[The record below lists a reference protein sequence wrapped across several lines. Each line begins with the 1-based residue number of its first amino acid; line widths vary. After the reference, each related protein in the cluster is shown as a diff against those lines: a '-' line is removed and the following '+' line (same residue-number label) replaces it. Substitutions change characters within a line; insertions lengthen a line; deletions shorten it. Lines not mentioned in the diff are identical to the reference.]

1 MNDDQRLLK
10 QQMTKDLIASF
21 LGDDKNSI
29 GKYGTRL
36 VVNREKETNV
46 YSTICKQLRDCEE
59 FLFNVAFITDDGL
72 IMLKHTLEETKC
84 RGKIIT
90 SDYLAF
96 NSPKTFKE
104 LMKLKSQRLEIRIY
118 GKDNFHAKGYVFK
131 KESEYRALIGSS
143 NLTANALKKNT
154 EWNVL
159 TSSYL
164 DGTFIKEIID
174 EFNNEWNKETVE
186 LTDEWIENYSRKYEV
201 NRKFIE
207 GGNEFIKDENTPEPN
222 KMQAEAL
229 ANLASLRENGENKAL
244 LISATGT
251 GKTYLSAFDAYNFN
265 PNKVLF
271 IAHRGKLLVDAQKS
285 FKNIFGDIPS
295 SIYKGSNKENN
306 CRLIFASIQ
315 TLAKQENLRTFKED
329 EFDYIVVDEAHHS
342 CGETY
347 KRVLNYF
354 KPKFLLGMTATP
366 ERMDGGN
373 IFSFYDHNIAYE
385 IRLNDALEYNLL
397 CPFHYFGINDF
408 TIDGEAKDTD
418 DFKKLVSDQR
428 VKLVM
433 EKANYYGYSGDRV
446 KGLIFVSR
454 LNEAKELSELF
465 NQRGWHTDVIS
476 GEDSEEDRE
485 KKIESLES
493 DELNSLDYV
502 ISVDVLN
509 EGVDIPS
516 VNQIIMLR
524 PTKSAIIFVQQL
536 GRGLR
541 KTDSKKYVVV
551 LDFIANYDKSYLI
564 PIALS
569 GDKSYQKENYRR
581 FINEADITIPG
592 IATVEFDEIV
602 KEKIFKQ
609 INNPKRNIVT
619 PGLIKTEYRKLKN
632 MLGRIPDYDDFL
644 KYDTIDL
651 GLVFTYF
658 NSYCSFLDETDKEY
672 KLPFNSEELNY
683 INFVSTEFGN
693 GKRMDELKYIENIIN
708 NKPIIF
714 NDNPKDQC
722 IEKYLNNTF
731 LKSDEI
737 KQYNFKKIINEDGNI
752 NDEFDRCLS
761 NNDFVIEINK
771 IISYAKRIYDK
782 KYLNKYGNTDLVLYE
797 RYTRKDVC
805 RLLNWSRNEVPLN
818 IGGYKYD
825 RASNTMAVY
834 VTYNKNLEDTKKEH
848 MYEDR
853 FLDNKHICCMSKN
866 NRTLDSS
873 EIVRLSKQK
882 ETNLKVHLF
891 INKTKTETDF
901 YYLGEVNYFDSK
913 QKVNANGDSIVEIYY
928 ELATA
933 CKDSVYDYLTTKIV
947 DE

>member
-131 KESEYRALIGSS
+131 KGSEYRALIGSS

-285 FKNIFGDIPS
+285 FKNIFGNIPS

-493 DELNSLDYV
+493 DELNSLDYI

-524 PTKSAIIFVQQL
+524 PTQSAIIFVQQL

-581 FINEADITIPG
+581 FINEADVTIPG

-609 INNPKRNIVT
+609 ITNTNIST
-619 PGLIKTEYRKLKN
+619 KKEIFNEYTKLKN

-651 GLVFTYF
+651 NLIF
-658 NSYCSFLDETDKEY
+658 KEY
-672 KLPFNSEELNY
+672 KNYYSFLKEKEKDYKLTFSNDEVDY
-683 INFVSTEFGN
+683 INFLTVEFGN
-693 GKRMDELKYIENIIN
+693 GKRIDELEYIERIIDD
-708 NKPIIF
+708 KPLVF
-714 NDNPKDQC
+714 NDNPKDKC
-722 IEKYLNNTF
+722 IENYLNTTF
-731 LKSDEI
+731 MDQPNKDRYHEKKILNENGRINEI
-737 KQYNFKKIINEDGNI
+737 FEKCLGNNDFVLELKKIINYI
-752 NDEFDRCLS
+752 KQ
-761 NNDFVIEINK
+761 V
-771 IISYAKRIYDK
+771 YA
-782 KYLNKYGNTDLVLYE
+782 NKYTNTYKDTDLVLYE

-805 RLLNWSRNEVPLN
+805 RLLNWYKILTGII

-825 RASNTMAVY
+825 ALSNSMAVF
-834 VTYNKNLEDTKKEH
+834 VTYNKDIEETKASL
-848 MYEDR
+848 MYEDE
-853 FLDNKHICCMSKN
+853 FIDPKKIVCISKN
-866 NRTLDSS
+866 KVKLSS
-873 EIVRLSKQK
+873 PEIVRLKAQK
-882 ETNLKVHLF
+882 NSGLKVHLF
-891 INKTKTETDF
+891 VKKFKGEDDF
-901 YYLGEVNYFDSK
+901 YYLGEINYEDAQEVIEK
-913 QKVNANGDSIVEIYY
+913 KNVRITYTLD
-928 ELATA
+928 TP

>member
-131 KESEYRALIGSS
+131 KGSEYRALIGSS

-186 LTDEWIENYSRKYEV
+186 LTDEWIKNYSRKYEV

-408 TIDGEAKDTD
+408 TVDGEVKDTD

-465 NQRGWHTDVIS
+465 NQRGWRTDVIS

-493 DELNSLDYV
+493 DELNSLDYI

-524 PTKSAIIFVQQL
+524 PTQSAIIFVQQL

-581 FINEADITIPG
+581 FINEADVTIPG

-609 INNPKRNIVT
+609 ITNTNIST
-619 PGLIKTEYRKLKN
+619 KKEIFNEYTKLKN

-651 GLVFTYF
+651 NLIF
-658 NSYCSFLDETDKEY
+658 KEY
-672 KLPFNSEELNY
+672 KNYYSFLKEKEKDYKLTFSNDEVDY
-683 INFVSTEFGN
+683 INFLTVEFGN
-693 GKRMDELKYIENIIN
+693 GKRIDELEYIERIIDD
-708 NKPIIF
+708 KPLVF
-714 NDNPKDQC
+714 NDNPKDKC
-722 IEKYLNNTF
+722 IENYLNTTF
-731 LKSDEI
+731 MDQPNKDRYHEKKILNENGRINEI
-737 KQYNFKKIINEDGNI
+737 FEKCLGNNDFVLELKKIINYI
-752 NDEFDRCLS
+752 KQ
-761 NNDFVIEINK
+761 V
-771 IISYAKRIYDK
+771 YA
-782 KYLNKYGNTDLVLYE
+782 NKYTNTYKDTDLVLYE

-805 RLLNWSRNEVPLN
+805 RLLNWYKILTGII

-825 RASNTMAVY
+825 ALSNSMAVF
-834 VTYNKNLEDTKKEH
+834 VTYNKDVEETKASL
-848 MYEDR
+848 MYEDE
-853 FLDNKHICCMSKN
+853 FVDPKKIVCISKN
-866 NRTLDSS
+866 KVKLSS
-873 EIVRLSKQK
+873 PEIVRLKAQK
-882 ETNLKVHLF
+882 NSGLKVHLF
-891 INKTKTETDF
+891 VKKFKGEDDF
-901 YYLGEVNYFDSK
+901 YYLGEINYEDAQEVIEK
-913 QKVNANGDSIVEIYY
+913 KNVRITYTLD
-928 ELATA
+928 TP

>member
-131 KESEYRALIGSS
+131 KGSEYRALIGSS

-186 LTDEWIENYSRKYEV
+186 LTDEWIKNYSRKYEV

-408 TIDGEAKDTD
+408 TVDGEVKDTD

-493 DELNSLDYV
+493 DELNSLDYI

-524 PTKSAIIFVQQL
+524 PTQSAIIFVQQL

-581 FINEADITIPG
+581 FINEADVTIPG

-609 INNPKRNIVT
+609 ITNTNIST
-619 PGLIKTEYRKLKN
+619 KKEIFNEYTKLKN

-651 GLVFTYF
+651 NLIF
-658 NSYCSFLDETDKEY
+658 KEY
-672 KLPFNSEELNY
+672 KNYYSFLKEKEKDYKLTFSNDEVDY
-683 INFVSTEFGN
+683 INFLTVEFGN
-693 GKRMDELKYIENIIN
+693 GKRIDELEYIERIIDD
-708 NKPIIF
+708 KPLVF
-714 NDNPKDQC
+714 NDNPKDKC
-722 IEKYLNNTF
+722 IENYLNTTF
-731 LKSDEI
+731 MDQPNKDRYHEKKILNENGRINEI
-737 KQYNFKKIINEDGNI
+737 FEKCLGNNDFVLELKKIINYI
-752 NDEFDRCLS
+752 KQ
-761 NNDFVIEINK
+761 V
-771 IISYAKRIYDK
+771 YA
-782 KYLNKYGNTDLVLYE
+782 NKYTNTYKDTDLVLYE

-805 RLLNWSRNEVPLN
+805 RLLNWYKILTGII

-825 RASNTMAVY
+825 ALSNSMAVF
-834 VTYNKNLEDTKKEH
+834 VTYNKDVEETKASL
-848 MYEDR
+848 MYEDE
-853 FLDNKHICCMSKN
+853 FVDPKKIVCISKN
-866 NRTLDSS
+866 KVKLSS
-873 EIVRLSKQK
+873 PEIVRLKAQK
-882 ETNLKVHLF
+882 NSGLKVHLF
-891 INKTKTETDF
+891 VKKFKGEDDF
-901 YYLGEVNYFDSK
+901 YYLGEINYEDAQEVIEK
-913 QKVNANGDSIVEIYY
+913 KNVRITYTLD
-928 ELATA
+928 TP

>member
-131 KESEYRALIGSS
+131 KGSEYRALIGSS

-476 GEDSEEDRE
+476 GEGSEEDRE

-493 DELNSLDYV
+493 DELNSLDYI

-524 PTKSAIIFVQQL
+524 PTQSAIIFVQQL

-609 INNPKRNIVT
+609 ITNTNIST
-619 PGLIKTEYRKLKN
+619 KKEIFNEYTKLKN

-651 GLVFTYF
+651 NLIF
-658 NSYCSFLDETDKEY
+658 KEY
-672 KLPFNSEELNY
+672 KNYYSFLKEKEKDYKLTFSNDEVDY
-683 INFVSTEFGN
+683 INFLTVEFGN
-693 GKRMDELKYIENIIN
+693 GKRIDELEYIERIIDD
-708 NKPIIF
+708 KPLVF
-714 NDNPKDQC
+714 NDNPKDKC
-722 IEKYLNNTF
+722 IENYLNTTF
-731 LKSDEI
+731 MDQPNKDRYHEKKILNENGRINEI
-737 KQYNFKKIINEDGNI
+737 FEKCLGNNDFVLELKKIINYI
-752 NDEFDRCLS
+752 KQ
-761 NNDFVIEINK
+761 V
-771 IISYAKRIYDK
+771 YA
-782 KYLNKYGNTDLVLYE
+782 NKYTNTYKDTDLVLYE

-805 RLLNWSRNEVPLN
+805 RLLNWYKILTGII

-825 RASNTMAVY
+825 ALSNSMAVF
-834 VTYNKNLEDTKKEH
+834 VTYNKDVEETKASL
-848 MYEDR
+848 MYEDE
-853 FLDNKHICCMSKN
+853 FIDPKKIVCISKN
-866 NRTLDSS
+866 KVKLSS
-873 EIVRLSKQK
+873 PEIVRLKAQK
-882 ETNLKVHLF
+882 NSGLKVHLF
-891 INKTKTETDF
+891 VKKFKGEDDF
-901 YYLGEVNYFDSK
+901 YYLGEID
-913 QKVNANGDSIVEIYY
+913 Y
-928 ELATA
+928 EDAQEVIEKKNVRITYTLDTP

>member
-131 KESEYRALIGSS
+131 KGSEYRALIGSS

-408 TIDGEAKDTD
+408 TVDGEAKDTD

-465 NQRGWHTDVIS
+465 NQRGWRTDVIS

-493 DELNSLDYV
+493 DELNSLDYI

-524 PTKSAIIFVQQL
+524 PTQSAIIFVQQL

-581 FINEADITIPG
+581 FINEADVTIPG

-609 INNPKRNIVT
+609 ITNTNIST
-619 PGLIKTEYRKLKN
+619 KKEIFNEYTKLKN

-651 GLVFTYF
+651 NLIF
-658 NSYCSFLDETDKEY
+658 KEY
-672 KLPFNSEELNY
+672 KNYYSFLKEKEKDYKLTFSNDEVDY
-683 INFVSTEFGN
+683 INFLTVEFGN
-693 GKRMDELKYIENIIN
+693 GKRIDELEYIERIIDD
-708 NKPIIF
+708 KPLVF
-714 NDNPKDQC
+714 NDNPKDKC
-722 IEKYLNNTF
+722 IENYLNTTF
-731 LKSDEI
+731 MDQPNKDRYHEKKILNENGRINEI
-737 KQYNFKKIINEDGNI
+737 FEKCLGNNDFVLELKKIINYI
-752 NDEFDRCLS
+752 KQ
-761 NNDFVIEINK
+761 V
-771 IISYAKRIYDK
+771 YA
-782 KYLNKYGNTDLVLYE
+782 NKYTNTYKDTDLVLYE

-805 RLLNWSRNEVPLN
+805 RLLNWYKILTGII

-825 RASNTMAVY
+825 ALSNSMAVF
-834 VTYNKNLEDTKKEH
+834 VTYNKDVEETKASL
-848 MYEDR
+848 MYEDE
-853 FLDNKHICCMSKN
+853 FIDPKKIVCISKN
-866 NRTLDSS
+866 KVKLSS
-873 EIVRLSKQK
+873 PEIVRLKAQK
-882 ETNLKVHLF
+882 NSGLKVHLF
-891 INKTKTETDF
+891 VKKFKGEDDF
-901 YYLGEVNYFDSK
+901 YYLGEINYEDAQEVIEK
-913 QKVNANGDSIVEIYY
+913 KNVRITYTLD
-928 ELATA
+928 TP

>member
-131 KESEYRALIGSS
+131 KGSEYRALIGSS

-265 PNKVLF
+265 PNKVFF

-408 TIDGEAKDTD
+408 TVDGEAKDTD

-493 DELNSLDYV
+493 DELNSLDYI

-524 PTKSAIIFVQQL
+524 PTQSAIIFVQQL

-581 FINEADITIPG
+581 FINEADVTIPG

-609 INNPKRNIVT
+609 ITNTNIST
-619 PGLIKTEYRKLKN
+619 KKEIFNEYTKLKN

-651 GLVFTYF
+651 NLIF
-658 NSYCSFLDETDKEY
+658 KEY
-672 KLPFNSEELNY
+672 KNYYSFLKEKEKDYKLTFSNDEVDY
-683 INFVSTEFGN
+683 INFLTVEFGN
-693 GKRMDELKYIENIIN
+693 GKRIDELEYIERIIDD
-708 NKPIIF
+708 KPLVF
-714 NDNPKDQC
+714 NDNPKDKC
-722 IEKYLNNTF
+722 IENYLNTTF
-731 LKSDEI
+731 MDQPNKDRYHEKKILNENGRINEI
-737 KQYNFKKIINEDGNI
+737 FEKCLGNNDFVLELKKIINYI
-752 NDEFDRCLS
+752 KQ
-761 NNDFVIEINK
+761 V
-771 IISYAKRIYDK
+771 YA
-782 KYLNKYGNTDLVLYE
+782 NKYTNTYKDTDLVLYE

-805 RLLNWSRNEVPLN
+805 RLLNWYKILTGII

-825 RASNTMAVY
+825 ALSNSMAVF
-834 VTYNKNLEDTKKEH
+834 VTYNKDIEETKASL
-848 MYEDR
+848 MYEDE
-853 FLDNKHICCMSKN
+853 FIDPKKIVCISKN
-866 NRTLDSS
+866 KVKLSS
-873 EIVRLSKQK
+873 PEIVRLKAQK
-882 ETNLKVHLF
+882 NSGLKVHLF
-891 INKTKTETDF
+891 VKKFKGEDDF
-901 YYLGEVNYFDSK
+901 YYLGEINYEDAQEVIEK
-913 QKVNANGDSIVEIYY
+913 KNVRITYTLD
-928 ELATA
+928 TP
-933 CKDSVYDYLTTKIV
+933 CKDSVYEYLTTKIV

>member
-131 KESEYRALIGSS
+131 KGSEYRALIGSS

-408 TIDGEAKDTD
+408 TVDGEAKDTD

-493 DELNSLDYV
+493 DELNSLDYI

-524 PTKSAIIFVQQL
+524 PTQSAIIFVQQL

-581 FINEADITIPG
+581 FINEADVTIPG

-609 INNPKRNIVT
+609 ITNTNIST
-619 PGLIKTEYRKLKN
+619 KKEIFNEYTKLKN

-651 GLVFTYF
+651 NLIF
-658 NSYCSFLDETDKEY
+658 KEY
-672 KLPFNSEELNY
+672 KNYYSFLKEKEKDYKLTFSNDEVDY
-683 INFVSTEFGN
+683 INFLTVEFGN
-693 GKRMDELKYIENIIN
+693 GKRSDELEYIERIIDD
-708 NKPIIF
+708 KPLVF
-714 NDNPKDQC
+714 NDNPKDKC
-722 IEKYLNNTF
+722 IENYLNTTF
-731 LKSDEI
+731 MDQPNKDRYHEKKILNENGRINEI
-737 KQYNFKKIINEDGNI
+737 FEKCLGNNDFVLELKKIINYI
-752 NDEFDRCLS
+752 KQ
-761 NNDFVIEINK
+761 V
-771 IISYAKRIYDK
+771 YA
-782 KYLNKYGNTDLVLYE
+782 NKYTNTYKDTDLVLYE

-805 RLLNWSRNEVPLN
+805 RLLNWYKILTGII

-825 RASNTMAVY
+825 ALSNSMAVF
-834 VTYNKNLEDTKKEH
+834 VTYNKDIEETKASL
-848 MYEDR
+848 MYEDE
-853 FLDNKHICCMSKN
+853 FIDPKKIVCISKN
-866 NRTLDSS
+866 KVKLSS
-873 EIVRLSKQK
+873 PEIVRLKAQK
-882 ETNLKVHLF
+882 NSGLKVHLF
-891 INKTKTETDF
+891 VKKFKGEDDF
-901 YYLGEVNYFDSK
+901 YYLGEINYEDAQEVIEK
-913 QKVNANGDSIVEIYY
+913 KNVRITYTLD
-928 ELATA
+928 TP
-933 CKDSVYDYLTTKIV
+933 CKDSVYEYLTTKIV

>member
-131 KESEYRALIGSS
+131 KGSEYRALIGSS

-476 GEDSEEDRE
+476 GEGSEEDRE

-493 DELNSLDYV
+493 DELNSLDYI

-524 PTKSAIIFVQQL
+524 PTQSAIIFVQQL

-581 FINEADITIPG
+581 FINEADVTIPG

-609 INNPKRNIVT
+609 ITNTNIST
-619 PGLIKTEYRKLKN
+619 KKEIFNEYTKLKN

-651 GLVFTYF
+651 NLIF
-658 NSYCSFLDETDKEY
+658 KEY
-672 KLPFNSEELNY
+672 KNYYSFLKEKEKDYKLTFSNDEVDY
-683 INFVSTEFGN
+683 INFLTVEFGN
-693 GKRMDELKYIENIIN
+693 GKRIDELEYIERIIDD
-708 NKPIIF
+708 KPLVF
-714 NDNPKDQC
+714 NDNPKDKC
-722 IEKYLNNTF
+722 IENYLNTTF
-731 LKSDEI
+731 MDQPNKDRYHEKKILNENGRINEI
-737 KQYNFKKIINEDGNI
+737 FEKCLGNNDFVLELKKIINYI
-752 NDEFDRCLS
+752 KQ
-761 NNDFVIEINK
+761 V
-771 IISYAKRIYDK
+771 YA
-782 KYLNKYGNTDLVLYE
+782 NKYTNTYKDTDLVLYE

-805 RLLNWSRNEVPLN
+805 RLLNWYKILTGII

-825 RASNTMAVY
+825 ALSNSMAVF
-834 VTYNKNLEDTKKEH
+834 VTYNKDVEETKASL
-848 MYEDR
+848 MYEDE
-853 FLDNKHICCMSKN
+853 FIDPKKIVCISKN
-866 NRTLDSS
+866 KVKLSS
-873 EIVRLSKQK
+873 PEIVRLKAQK
-882 ETNLKVHLF
+882 NSGLKVHLF
-891 INKTKTETDF
+891 VKKFKGEDDF
-901 YYLGEVNYFDSK
+901 YYLGEINYEDAQEVIEK
-913 QKVNANGDSIVEIYY
+913 KNVRITYTLD
-928 ELATA
+928 TP

>member
-131 KESEYRALIGSS
+131 KGSEYRALIGSS

-408 TIDGEAKDTD
+408 TVDGEAKDTD

-476 GEDSEEDRE
+476 GEGSEEDRE

-493 DELNSLDYV
+493 DELNSLDYI

-524 PTKSAIIFVQQL
+524 PTQSAIIFVQQL

-581 FINEADITIPG
+581 FINEADVAIPG

-609 INNPKRNIVT
+609 ITNTNIST
-619 PGLIKTEYRKLKN
+619 KKEIFNEYTKLKN

-651 GLVFTYF
+651 NLIF
-658 NSYCSFLDETDKEY
+658 KEY
-672 KLPFNSEELNY
+672 KNYYSFLKEKEKDYKLTFSNDEVDY
-683 INFVSTEFGN
+683 INFLTVEFGN
-693 GKRMDELKYIENIIN
+693 GKRIDELEYIERIIDD
-708 NKPIIF
+708 KPLVF
-714 NDNPKDQC
+714 NDNPKDKC
-722 IEKYLNNTF
+722 IENYLNTTF
-731 LKSDEI
+731 MDQPNKDRYHEKKILNENGRINEI
-737 KQYNFKKIINEDGNI
+737 FEKCLGNNDFVLELKKIINYI
-752 NDEFDRCLS
+752 KQ
-761 NNDFVIEINK
+761 V
-771 IISYAKRIYDK
+771 YA
-782 KYLNKYGNTDLVLYE
+782 NKYTNTYKDTDLVLYE

-805 RLLNWSRNEVPLN
+805 RLLNWYKILTGII

-825 RASNTMAVY
+825 ALSNSMAVF
-834 VTYNKNLEDTKKEH
+834 VTYNKDVEETKASL
-848 MYEDR
+848 MYEDE
-853 FLDNKHICCMSKN
+853 FIDPKKIVCISKN
-866 NRTLDSS
+866 KVKLSS
-873 EIVRLSKQK
+873 PEIVRLKAQK
-882 ETNLKVHLF
+882 NSGLKVHLF
-891 INKTKTETDF
+891 VKKFKGEDDF
-901 YYLGEVNYFDSK
+901 YYLGEINYEDAQEVIEK
-913 QKVNANGDSIVEIYY
+913 KNVRITYTLD
-928 ELATA
+928 TP

>member
-10 QQMTKDLIASF
+10 QQMAKDLIASF

-131 KESEYRALIGSS
+131 KGSEYRALIGSS

-493 DELNSLDYV
+493 DELNSLDYI

-524 PTKSAIIFVQQL
+524 PTQSAIIFVQQL

-581 FINEADITIPG
+581 FINEADVTIPG

-609 INNPKRNIVT
+609 ITNTNIST
-619 PGLIKTEYRKLKN
+619 KKEIFNEYTKLKN

-651 GLVFTYF
+651 NLIF
-658 NSYCSFLDETDKEY
+658 KEY
-672 KLPFNSEELNY
+672 KNYYSFLKEKEKDYKLTFSNDEVDY
-683 INFVSTEFGN
+683 INFLTVEFGN
-693 GKRMDELKYIENIIN
+693 GKRIDELEYIERIIDD
-708 NKPIIF
+708 KPLVF
-714 NDNPKDQC
+714 NDNPKDKC
-722 IEKYLNNTF
+722 IENYLNTTF
-731 LKSDEI
+731 MDQPNKDRYHEKKILNENGRINEI
-737 KQYNFKKIINEDGNI
+737 FEKCLGNNDFVLELKKIINYI
-752 NDEFDRCLS
+752 KQ
-761 NNDFVIEINK
+761 V
-771 IISYAKRIYDK
+771 YA
-782 KYLNKYGNTDLVLYE
+782 NKYTNTYKDTDLVLYE

-805 RLLNWSRNEVPLN
+805 RLLNWYKILTGII

-825 RASNTMAVY
+825 ALSNSMAVF
-834 VTYNKNLEDTKKEH
+834 VTYNKDVEETKASL
-848 MYEDR
+848 MYEDE
-853 FLDNKHICCMSKN
+853 FIDPKKIVCISKN
-866 NRTLDSS
+866 KVKLSS
-873 EIVRLSKQK
+873 PEIVRLKAQK
-882 ETNLKVHLF
+882 NSGLKVHLF
-891 INKTKTETDF
+891 VKKFKGEDDF
-901 YYLGEVNYFDSK
+901 YYLGEINYEDAQEVIEK
-913 QKVNANGDSIVEIYY
+913 KNVRITYTLD
-928 ELATA
+928 TP

>member
-131 KESEYRALIGSS
+131 KGSEYRALIGSS

-271 IAHRGKLLVDAQKS
+271 ITHRGKLLVDAQKS
-285 FKNIFGDIPS
+285 FKNIFGNIPS

-493 DELNSLDYV
+493 DELNSLDYI

-524 PTKSAIIFVQQL
+524 PTQSAIIFVQQL

-581 FINEADITIPG
+581 FINEADVTIPG

-609 INNPKRNIVT
+609 ITNTNIST
-619 PGLIKTEYRKLKN
+619 KKEIFNEYTKLKN

-651 GLVFTYF
+651 NLIF
-658 NSYCSFLDETDKEY
+658 KEY
-672 KLPFNSEELNY
+672 KNYYSFLKEKEKDYKLTFSNDEVDY
-683 INFVSTEFGN
+683 INFLTVEFGN
-693 GKRMDELKYIENIIN
+693 GKRIDELEYIERIIDD
-708 NKPIIF
+708 KPLVF
-714 NDNPKDQC
+714 NDNPKDKC
-722 IEKYLNNTF
+722 IENYLNTTF
-731 LKSDEI
+731 MDQPNKDRYHEKKILNENGRINEI
-737 KQYNFKKIINEDGNI
+737 FEKCLGNNDFVLELKKIINYI
-752 NDEFDRCLS
+752 KQ
-761 NNDFVIEINK
+761 V
-771 IISYAKRIYDK
+771 YA
-782 KYLNKYGNTDLVLYE
+782 NKYTNTYKDTDLVLYE

-805 RLLNWSRNEVPLN
+805 RLLNWYKILTGII

-825 RASNTMAVY
+825 ALSNSMAVF
-834 VTYNKNLEDTKKEH
+834 VTYNKDIEETKASL
-848 MYEDR
+848 MYEDE
-853 FLDNKHICCMSKN
+853 FIDPKKIVCISKN
-866 NRTLDSS
+866 KVKLSS
-873 EIVRLSKQK
+873 PEIVRLKAQK
-882 ETNLKVHLF
+882 NSGLKVHLF
-891 INKTKTETDF
+891 VKKFKGEDDF
-901 YYLGEVNYFDSK
+901 YYLGEINYEDAQEVIEK
-913 QKVNANGDSIVEIYY
+913 KNVRITYTLD
-928 ELATA
+928 TP

>member
-131 KESEYRALIGSS
+131 KGSEYRALIGSS

-408 TIDGEAKDTD
+408 TVDGEAKDTD

-493 DELNSLDYV
+493 DELNSLDYI

-524 PTKSAIIFVQQL
+524 PTQSAIIFVQQL

-609 INNPKRNIVT
+609 INNTNIST
-619 PGLIKTEYRKLKN
+619 KKEIFNEYTKLKN

-651 GLVFTYF
+651 NLIF
-658 NSYCSFLDETDKEY
+658 KEY
-672 KLPFNSEELNY
+672 KNYYSFLKEKEKDYKLTFSNDEVDY
-683 INFVSTEFGN
+683 INFLTVEFGN
-693 GKRMDELKYIENIIN
+693 GKRIDELEYIERIIDD
-708 NKPIIF
+708 KPLVF
-714 NDNPKDQC
+714 NDNPKDKC
-722 IEKYLNNTF
+722 IENYLNTTF
-731 LKSDEI
+731 MDQPNKDRYHEKKILNENGRINEI
-737 KQYNFKKIINEDGNI
+737 FEKCLGNNDFVLELKKIINYI
-752 NDEFDRCLS
+752 KQ
-761 NNDFVIEINK
+761 V
-771 IISYAKRIYDK
+771 YA
-782 KYLNKYGNTDLVLYE
+782 NKYTNTYKDTDLVLYE

-805 RLLNWSRNEVPLN
+805 RLLNWYKILTGII

-825 RASNTMAVY
+825 ALSNSMAVF
-834 VTYNKNLEDTKKEH
+834 VTYNKDIEETKASL
-848 MYEDR
+848 MYEDE
-853 FLDNKHICCMSKN
+853 FIDPKKIVCISKN
-866 NRTLDSS
+866 KVKLSS
-873 EIVRLSKQK
+873 PEIVRLKAQK
-882 ETNLKVHLF
+882 NSGLKVHLF
-891 INKTKTETDF
+891 VKKFKGEDDF
-901 YYLGEVNYFDSK
+901 YYLGEINYEDAQEVIEK
-913 QKVNANGDSIVEIYY
+913 KNVRITYTLD
-928 ELATA
+928 TP
-933 CKDSVYDYLTTKIV
+933 CKDSVYEYLTTKIV

>member
-131 KESEYRALIGSS
+131 KGSEYRALIGSS

-476 GEDSEEDRE
+476 GEGSEEDRE

-493 DELNSLDYV
+493 DELNSLDYI

-524 PTKSAIIFVQQL
+524 PTQSAIIFVQQL

-609 INNPKRNIVT
+609 ITNTNIST
-619 PGLIKTEYRKLKN
+619 KKEIFNEYTKLKN

-651 GLVFTYF
+651 NLIF
-658 NSYCSFLDETDKEY
+658 KEY
-672 KLPFNSEELNY
+672 KNYYSFLKEKEKDYKLTFSNDEVDY
-683 INFVSTEFGN
+683 INFLTVEFGN
-693 GKRMDELKYIENIIN
+693 GKRIDELEYIERIIDD
-708 NKPIIF
+708 KPLVF
-714 NDNPKDQC
+714 NDNPKDKC
-722 IEKYLNNTF
+722 IENYLNTTF
-731 LKSDEI
+731 MDQPNKDRYHEKKILNENGRINEI
-737 KQYNFKKIINEDGNI
+737 FEKCLGNNDFVLELKKIINYI
-752 NDEFDRCLS
+752 KQ
-761 NNDFVIEINK
+761 V
-771 IISYAKRIYDK
+771 YA
-782 KYLNKYGNTDLVLYE
+782 NKYTNTYKDTDLVLYE

-805 RLLNWSRNEVPLN
+805 RLLNWYKILTGII

-825 RASNTMAVY
+825 ALSNSMAVF
-834 VTYNKNLEDTKKEH
+834 VTYNKDVEETKASL
-848 MYEDR
+848 MYEDE
-853 FLDNKHICCMSKN
+853 FIDPKKIVCISKN
-866 NRTLDSS
+866 KVKLSS
-873 EIVRLSKQK
+873 PEIVRLKAQK
-882 ETNLKVHLF
+882 NSGLKVHLF
-891 INKTKTETDF
+891 VKKFKGEDDF
-901 YYLGEVNYFDSK
+901 YYLGEINYEDAQEVIEK
-913 QKVNANGDSIVEIYY
+913 KNVRITYTLD
-928 ELATA
+928 TP

>member
-131 KESEYRALIGSS
+131 KGSEYRALIGSS

-408 TIDGEAKDTD
+408 TVDGEAKDTD

-465 NQRGWHTDVIS
+465 NQRGWRTDVIS

-493 DELNSLDYV
+493 DELNSLDYI

-524 PTKSAIIFVQQL
+524 PTQSAIIFVQQL

-581 FINEADITIPG
+581 FINEADVTIPG

-609 INNPKRNIVT
+609 ITNTNIST
-619 PGLIKTEYRKLKN
+619 KKEIFNEYTKLKN

-651 GLVFTYF
+651 NLIF
-658 NSYCSFLDETDKEY
+658 KEY
-672 KLPFNSEELNY
+672 KNYYSFLKEKEKDYKLTFSNDEVDY
-683 INFVSTEFGN
+683 INFLTVEFGN
-693 GKRMDELKYIENIIN
+693 GKRIDELEYIERIIDD
-708 NKPIIF
+708 KPLVF
-714 NDNPKDQC
+714 NDNPKDKC
-722 IEKYLNNTF
+722 IENYLNTTF
-731 LKSDEI
+731 MDQPNKDRYHEKKILNENGRINEI
-737 KQYNFKKIINEDGNI
+737 FEKCLGNNDFVLELKKIINYI
-752 NDEFDRCLS
+752 KQ
-761 NNDFVIEINK
+761 V
-771 IISYAKRIYDK
+771 YA
-782 KYLNKYGNTDLVLYE
+782 NKYTNTYKDTDLVLYE

-805 RLLNWSRNEVPLN
+805 RLLNWYKILTGII

-825 RASNTMAVY
+825 ALSNSMAVF
-834 VTYNKNLEDTKKEH
+834 VTYNKDIEETKASL
-848 MYEDR
+848 MYEDE
-853 FLDNKHICCMSKN
+853 FIDPKKIVCISKN
-866 NRTLDSS
+866 KVKLSS
-873 EIVRLSKQK
+873 PEIVRLKAQK
-882 ETNLKVHLF
+882 NSGLKVHLF
-891 INKTKTETDF
+891 VKKFKGEDDF
-901 YYLGEVNYFDSK
+901 YYLGEINYEDAQEVIEK
-913 QKVNANGDSIVEIYY
+913 KNVRITYTLD
-928 ELATA
+928 TP

>member
-131 KESEYRALIGSS
+131 KGSEYRALIGSS

-295 SIYKGSNKENN
+295 SIYKGSNKDNN

-408 TIDGEAKDTD
+408 TVDGEAKDTD

-493 DELNSLDYV
+493 DELNSLDYI

-524 PTKSAIIFVQQL
+524 PTQSAIIFVQQL

-581 FINEADITIPG
+581 FINEADVTIPG

-609 INNPKRNIVT
+609 ITNTNIST
-619 PGLIKTEYRKLKN
+619 KKEIFNEYTKLKN

-651 GLVFTYF
+651 NLIF
-658 NSYCSFLDETDKEY
+658 KEY
-672 KLPFNSEELNY
+672 KNYYSFLKEKEKDYKLTFSNDEVDY
-683 INFVSTEFGN
+683 INFLTVEFGN
-693 GKRMDELKYIENIIN
+693 GKRIDELEYIERIIDD
-708 NKPIIF
+708 KPLVF
-714 NDNPKDQC
+714 NDNPKDKC
-722 IEKYLNNTF
+722 IENYLNTTF
-731 LKSDEI
+731 MDQPNKDRYHEKKILNENGRINEI
-737 KQYNFKKIINEDGNI
+737 FEKCLGNNDFVLELKKIINYI
-752 NDEFDRCLS
+752 KQ
-761 NNDFVIEINK
+761 V
-771 IISYAKRIYDK
+771 YA
-782 KYLNKYGNTDLVLYE
+782 NKYTNTYKDTDLVLYE

-805 RLLNWSRNEVPLN
+805 RLLNWYKILTGII

-825 RASNTMAVY
+825 ALSNSMAVF
-834 VTYNKNLEDTKKEH
+834 VTYNKDIEETKASL
-848 MYEDR
+848 MYEDE
-853 FLDNKHICCMSKN
+853 FIDPKKIVCISKN
-866 NRTLDSS
+866 KVKLSS
-873 EIVRLSKQK
+873 PEIVRLKAQK
-882 ETNLKVHLF
+882 NSGLKVHLF
-891 INKTKTETDF
+891 VKKFKGEDDF
-901 YYLGEVNYFDSK
+901 YYLGEINYEDAQEVIEK
-913 QKVNANGDSIVEIYY
+913 KNVRITYTLD
-928 ELATA
+928 TP
-933 CKDSVYDYLTTKIV
+933 CKDSVYEYLTTKIV

>member
-131 KESEYRALIGSS
+131 KGSEYRALIGSS

-408 TIDGEAKDTD
+408 TVDGEAKDTD

-493 DELNSLDYV
+493 DELNSLDYI

-524 PTKSAIIFVQQL
+524 PTQSAIIFVQQL

-581 FINEADITIPG
+581 FINEADVTIPG

-609 INNPKRNIVT
+609 ITNTNIST
-619 PGLIKTEYRKLKN
+619 KKEIFNEYTKLKN

-651 GLVFTYF
+651 NLIF
-658 NSYCSFLDETDKEY
+658 KEY
-672 KLPFNSEELNY
+672 KNYYSFLKEKEKDYKLTFSNDEVDY
-683 INFVSTEFGN
+683 INFLTVEFGN
-693 GKRMDELKYIENIIN
+693 GKRIDELEYIERIIDD
-708 NKPIIF
+708 KSLVF
-714 NDNPKDQC
+714 NDNPKDKC
-722 IEKYLNNTF
+722 IENYLNTTF
-731 LKSDEI
+731 MDQPNKDRYHEKKILNENGRINEI
-737 KQYNFKKIINEDGNI
+737 FEKCLGNNDFVLELKKIINYI
-752 NDEFDRCLS
+752 KQ
-761 NNDFVIEINK
+761 V
-771 IISYAKRIYDK
+771 YA
-782 KYLNKYGNTDLVLYE
+782 NKYTNTYKDTDLVLYE

-805 RLLNWSRNEVPLN
+805 RLLNWYKILTGII

-825 RASNTMAVY
+825 ALSNSMAVF
-834 VTYNKNLEDTKKEH
+834 VTYNKDIEETKASL
-848 MYEDR
+848 MYEDE
-853 FLDNKHICCMSKN
+853 FIDPKKIVCISKN
-866 NRTLDSS
+866 KVKLSS
-873 EIVRLSKQK
+873 PEIVRLKAQK
-882 ETNLKVHLF
+882 NSGLKVHLF
-891 INKTKTETDF
+891 VKKFKGEDDF
-901 YYLGEVNYFDSK
+901 YYLGEINYEDAQEVIEK
-913 QKVNANGDSIVEIYY
+913 KNVRITYTLD
-928 ELATA
+928 TP